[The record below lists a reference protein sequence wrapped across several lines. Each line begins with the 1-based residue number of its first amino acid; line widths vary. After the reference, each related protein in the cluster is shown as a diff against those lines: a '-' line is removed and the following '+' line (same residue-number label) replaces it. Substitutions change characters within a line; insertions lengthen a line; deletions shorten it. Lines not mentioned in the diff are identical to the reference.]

1 MSAFNYIQTFYVNP
15 DTVASAT
22 DVMLTS
28 IDLFFKS
35 KPAISRTTS
44 GTAKPG
50 INVWICEVENNQ
62 PIPERIIANSLKSVE
77 YDSIPTSSNA
87 DTATVVGFTSPVIVK
102 PGKYYGI
109 VIKYAD
115 PAFEIWVNKQNDRLV
130 SATGVTN
137 TLSPGSQGRFDG
149 FLYKSTNVN
158 DYITYNDRD
167 LKFRVKVAKFTSS
180 SQTVSLVNKDYE
192 FFTMDYT
199 STGYFEGG
207 EWVYQVTA
215 NSTGTVNFSSS
226 SANIVG
232 TGTNFTT
239 HGLLDYIV
247 LTDGSNKEVVQIKNI
262 TNATHMTVD
271 RYPNFG
277 NTSGAYFV
285 PPIGRLYI
293 ADYTNNA
300 IILVDSSANATNKFV
315 QSNRV
320 IGVRSGA
327 TANIFTIDRYSVD
340 RFKPTFLV
348 GSPATSEFAINYRLA
363 NSANQLPT
371 SSINLDL
378 LKFNNS
384 PNKSYILSRSTEV
397 DTTKSSNLFGTRR
410 KSAVANVSMTVN
422 VSEDKRFSVPYINT
436 GELDFYFYQNS
447 INDVYTETRD
457 GIANYDTEV
466 DRNGLAE
473 SKYIS
478 KKIAF
483 ASDKYAEDIVVY
495 LTAFRP
501 ANTEIKVYAKIHNAA
516 DKEPFDDKS
525 WTPLELKNNTDR
537 FSNPLDPKDVW
548 EYTYGF
554 SQYPEVQAE
563 LSGSFLTQNPA
574 NNLILTTVDQSNN
587 VTTGDL
593 IRVYDPLIIEN
604 HEVFVVLS
612 SNATVIEVN
621 KNISNVN
628 LLGRDV
634 LVDKLKYKN
643 VAWNNIAN
651 DNTAR
656 YVSTSLVEFD
666 TYTSMQIKV
675 VLLAN
680 NSTVVPKVE
689 QIQVIGASA

>member
-1 MSAFNYIQTFYVNP
+1 MSTFDYIQTFYVNP

-28 IDLFFKS
+28 VDLYFKS
-35 KPAISRTTS
+35 KPAVNQTTS
-44 GTAKPG
+44 GAAKPG

-62 PIPERIIANSLKSVE
+62 PIPERIITNSIKALE
-77 YDSIPTSSNA
+77 YDSIATSTNA
-87 DTATVVGFTSPVIVK
+87 DTATVVGFTTPVVVK
-102 PGKYYGI
+102 PGRYYGI
-109 VIKYAD
+109 VIKYND
-115 PAFEIWVNKQNDRLV
+115 PAFQIWMNVQNDRLV
-130 SATGVTN
+130 SSTGVTN
-137 TLSPGSQGRFDG
+137 NPSPGAQGRFDG

-158 DYITYNDRD
+158 DYMTYSDRD
-167 LKFRVKVAKFTSS
+167 LKFKVKVAQFTGTTE
-180 SQTVSLVNKDYE
+180 TVSLVNKDYE

-226 SANIVG
+226 SANVVG
-232 TGTNFTT
+232 TGTTFTS
-239 HGLLDYIV
+239 HNVLDRIV
-247 LTDGSNKEVVQIKNI
+247 LTDGSQKEVVQIKNI

-271 RYPNFG
+271 RYPNFS
-277 NTSGAYFV
+277 NTAGAYIV
-285 PPIGRLYI
+285 PPIARMFV

-300 IILVDSSANATNKFV
+300 IILVDSSANSTVKFAAN
-315 QSNRV
+315 NRV
-320 IGVRSGA
+320 IGVRSTA
-327 TANIFTIDRYSVD
+327 SANIVTIDRYSVD

-348 GSPATSEFAINYRLA
+348 GSPSTSDFSINYRLA

-371 SSINLDL
+371 SASNLDL
-378 LKFNNS
+378 LKFNSS
-384 PNKSYILSRSTEV
+384 PQKSYILSRSTEV
-397 DTTKSSNLFGTRR
+397 DTSLSSNLFGDRR
-410 KSAVANVSMTVN
+410 KSAVANVTVTVN
-422 VSEDKRFSVPYINT
+422 VPSDKIFSVPYIST
-436 GELDFYFYQNS
+436 GSLDFYFYQNG

-457 GIANYDTEV
+457 GITEYDTEV

-495 LTAFRP
+495 LTGFRP
-501 ANTEIKVYAKIHNAA
+501 ANTDIRVYAKIHNVA
-516 DKEPFDDKS
+516 DTEPFDDKS
-525 WTPLELKNNTDR
+525 WTPLELKNNIDR

-554 SQYPEVQAE
+554 PQYPEVYAG
-563 LSGSFLTQNPA
+563 LTGNFLTQTSNSI
-574 NNLILTTVDQSNN
+574 ILTTENQSNN

-593 IRVYDPLIIEN
+593 IRVYDPLTVEN
-604 HEVFVVLS
+604 HEVFLVLS
-612 SNATVIEVN
+612 SNSTAIEVN
-621 KNISNVN
+621 KPITNINISA
-628 LLGRDV
+628 RDV
-634 LVDKLKYKN
+634 AVDKLKYKN

-656 YVSTSLVEFD
+656 YVSSSLMEFD